1 MAQQPAQQPAWVAL
15 QDLPQVSAQPKAPS
29 ASAAS
34 PAPAS
39 TDSSTPAGLAAAAS
53 PGAAGSASFGGRGAD
68 AVMPALASSGSAGGA
83 AAAHAAAEQP
93 PTPIALA
100 SVSSTDSTGSS
111 ADGKDGAVSP
121 DPGAAAGLVR
131 IKAQEDSWIE
141 VRQADG
147 VSLHN
152 GLVKGGASI
161 ELKGTPPYRL
171 VLGNAS
177 HVELSYDGK
186 VQDLKAHTRANNIAR
201 LQLR

>member
-93 PTPIALA
+93 PTPIAMA
-100 SVSSTDSTGSS
+100 SVSSTGSS
-111 ADGKDGAVSP
+111 ADGNGGAVSP